1 MASKMKLSMAS
12 LACLAKLD
20 PPWLASLACLAKP
33 DPPSL
38 GKTSKTFMFIG
49 FTGFT
54 GCQCSKTFI
63 LLGFTGFTGFEE
75 TMVLGKP
82 GAHHSFP
89 KTSKTS
95 KTK

>member
-1 MASKMKLSMAS
+1 MAS

-38 GKTSKTFMFIG
+38 EKNSKTFMFIC

-63 LLGFTGFTGFEE
+63 LLGFTGFTGFGE
-75 TMVLGKP
+75 TMV
-82 GAHHSFP
+82 GAWLAQHHSFL

>member
-1 MASKMKLSMAS
+1 MAS

-38 GKTSKTFMFIG
+38 GKTTKMFMFIC
-49 FTGFT
+49 FTSFT

-63 LLGFTGFTGFEE
+63 LLGFTCFTGFEE

-95 KTK
+95 KTN